1 MCNKKATFGRALPR
15 RFNVSLLREPHIA
28 LPIKDNELIRSSREE
43 RERETGRWNYCL
55 FSSFSFPF
63 ERIVQCKR
71 FIGRWRETD

>member
-43 RERETGRWNYCL
+43 RERERDRAL
-55 FSSFSFPF
+55 ELLSLLVFLVS
-63 ERIVQCKR
+63 I
-71 FIGRWRETD
+71 